1 MQKTNEQSS
10 IKVFALGGVG
20 EVGKNLYVVEVDEDI
35 FVLDAGLMYPGNE
48 MYGIDIIIPDVTYL
62 LDNKERVK
70 GIFLTHGHEDHI
82 GALPYLLKKLKVPVY
97 GTKLTLALLEDKLKE
112 TGLSQYP
119 LLQVIHSNTTLKF
132 NKITVTF
139 FGTSH
144 SIPDSVGIC
153 IHTNQGAIVYT
164 GDFKFDQTPMNG
176 RKAELGKMSAIG
188 DKGVLCLLSDSTNAE
203 YPGYAGSEW
212 DVGQEISKI
221 FYHTKG
227 RIIVAAFA
235 TNLGRIQQIFDA
247 AYENNRKVA
256 INGKRMEKV
265 VAIAKQLGYMKIKE
279 DVLIPL
285 DQISNYDDSMITI
298 LTTGTQGEP
307 LSMLAR
313 MARNQHRQ
321 VSIKESD
328 TVLIAATPIPG
339 SELTTFRTIDLLVR
353 IGANV
358 IHGSSVH
365 VTGHGCQEELKLM
378 MNLLKPKFVI
388 PIHGE
393 YRMQIAHQKIANMVG
408 IPKHRVFLI
417 ENGDVVEFKQRKAKK
432 SGKVLSGN
440 VLIDGLGVGDVGN
453 IVLRDRRLLSKDGI
467 LVVVVTLSKKANVIV
482 SGPEI
487 ISRGFVYVR
496 ESEELME
503 EAQKLVK
510 NILDQCMSEKINEW
524 SSLKNN
530 IRETLSQFLH
540 EKTKR
545 RPMILPIIMEV

>member
-1 MQKTNEQSS
+1 MQKPNEQSV
-10 IKVFALGGVG
+10 IKIFALGGVG
-20 EVGKNLYVVEVDEDI
+20 EVGKDLYVVEVDNDI
-35 FVLDAGLMYPGNE
+35 FILDAGLMYPGNE
-48 MYGIDIIIPDVTYL
+48 MFGIDIIIPDVTYL
-62 LDNKERVK
+62 LENKQRIK

-82 GALPYLLKKLKVPVY
+82 GALPYILRKIKVPVY

-112 TGLSQYP
+112 TGITNYP
-119 LLQVIHSNTTLKF
+119 LLHVIHTHSTIKF
-132 NKITVTF
+132 NKVTVSF
-139 FGTSH
+139 FGTNH

-164 GDFKFDQTPMNG
+164 GDFKFDQSPING
-176 RKAELGKMSAIG
+176 RKAELGRIAAIG

-203 YPGYAGSEW
+203 YPGYAKSEW
-212 DVGQEISKI
+212 SVGQEILKA
-221 FYHTKG
+221 FYRTKG

-235 TNLGRIQQIFDA
+235 TNLSRIQQIFDA
-247 AYENNRKVA
+247 AVESGRKIA
-256 INGKRMEKV
+256 IDGKRMEKV
-265 VAIAKQLGYMKIKE
+265 VATAKQFGYLKFKDNI
-279 DVLIPL
+279 LIPV
-285 DQISNYDDSMITI
+285 DQLSKYDDASITV
-298 LTTGTQGEP
+298 LTTGTHGEP
-307 LSMLAR
+307 LSMLSK

-321 VSIKESD
+321 VTIKRDD
-328 TVLIAATPIPG
+328 TILIAATPIPG
-339 SELTTFRTIDLLVR
+339 TELKTFRTIDLLMR
-353 IGANV
+353 NGANV
-358 IHGSSVH
+358 IHGSHVY

-378 MNLLKPKFVI
+378 MNLLKPKFLI
-388 PIHGE
+388 PVHGE
-393 YRMQIAHQKIANMVG
+393 YRTQIAHQKLANMVG
-408 IPKHRVFLI
+408 IPKHRVFLV

-432 SGKVLSGN
+432 AGKVFSGN

-467 LVVVVTLSKKANVIV
+467 LVVVVTLSKKMNTIV

-496 ESEELME
+496 ESEELMD
-503 EAQKLVK
+503 EAQQLVK
-510 NILDQCMSEKINEW
+510 EILDQCMSEKINEW